1 MERFTSLGL
10 GRRQALGKLCLQE
23 KERVAHSFLRFQR
36 ILKRFG
42 LNYLNITQAS
52 NFHPYSFFVLSS
64 GLSPTPRECQ
74 HLLMVL
80 RVALVARL
88 PPGGQTEEQPP

>member
-1 MERFTSLGL
+1 MLAGE
-10 GRRQALGKLCLQE
+10 GKSCSQT
-23 KERVAHSFLRFQR
+23 FLKFQR
-36 ILKRFG
+36 ILKGFG
-42 LNYLNITQAS
+42 LNYLNIIQAS

-74 HLLMVL
+74 HLLIVL
-80 RVALVARL
+80 RVVLVARL